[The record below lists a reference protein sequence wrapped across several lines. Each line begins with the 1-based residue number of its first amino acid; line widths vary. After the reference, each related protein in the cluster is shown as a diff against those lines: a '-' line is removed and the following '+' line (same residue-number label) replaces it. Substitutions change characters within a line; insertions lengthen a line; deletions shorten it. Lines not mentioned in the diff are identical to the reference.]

1 MNISR
6 ETLIIVLA
14 LAWVPAGAE
23 EVPAPV
29 PPMIQGAFGYV
40 PIPNAAV
47 APDTS
52 RVYKVIYDT
61 TRVGTGRE
69 SEDSQSAPPYRAGI
83 HTSAR

>member
-6 ETLIIVLA
+6 EMLIVVLA
-14 LAWVPAGAE
+14 LAGVPASAADW
-23 EVPAPV
+23 PTPV

-47 APDTS
+47 PPDTS